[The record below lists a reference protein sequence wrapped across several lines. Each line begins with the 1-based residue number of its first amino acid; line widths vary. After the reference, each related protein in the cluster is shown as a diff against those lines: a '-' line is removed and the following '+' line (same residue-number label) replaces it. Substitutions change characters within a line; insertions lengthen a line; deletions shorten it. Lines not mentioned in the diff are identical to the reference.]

1 MVWLRLALC
10 AVLLPGMSLGLGPW
24 WLLQSRWGG
33 RIDLGALHL
42 VGWLP
47 VAAGAALM
55 LWCWY
60 DFAVRGRGTPAP
72 YDPPRALVTSGPY
85 RAVRNPMYVAGVLFL
100 LGLATV
106 TGAPG
111 LVAYAGAFWLLAVL
125 FVAGY
130 EEPAL
135 ERRFGSAYEAY
146 RRAVPAWIPR
156 WPARPRRPRQPRPEA

>member
-1 MVWLRLALC
+1 MVWLRLAVF
-10 AVLLPGMSLGLGPW
+10 AVLLPGFSLGLVPW
-24 WLLQSRWGG
+24 WVLRSRWGG
-33 RIDLGALHL
+33 RVDLGALHL
-42 VGWLP
+42 VGWVPL
-47 VAAGAALM
+47 VGGAALM

-85 RAVRNPMYVAGVLFL
+85 RVVRNPMYVAGVLFL
-100 LGLATV
+100 LGLAIV

-111 LVAYAGAFWLLAVL
+111 LVAYAGAFWGATAL
-125 FVAGY
+125 FVAAY

-135 ERRFGSAYEAY
+135 GARFGPAYEAY

-156 WPARPRRPRQPRPEA
+156 RPDRRGPPDPAA